1 MGGRMLPAES
11 LPVPMVEA
19 MTRPIPLGYHSVTP
33 HLIVSDGAK
42 AIRFYERALGATEV
56 YRLKLRT
63 GKLVHAELQIGD
75 SRVMLSDDV
84 PEWGAKSARAFGGC
98 PIVLSVYTD
107 DVALLAE
114 RFVQA
119 GGTII
124 HEVRDQFYGDRAGQF
139 QDPEGYRWTLAQRI
153 ENVHPEEMARRM
165 ATLEPSRRLTPG
177 P

>member
-1 MGGRMLPAES
+1 
-11 LPVPMVEA
+11 
-19 MTRPIPLGYHSVTP
+19 
-33 HLIVSDGAK
+33 
-42 AIRFYERALGATEV
+42 V
-56 YRLKLRT
+56 YRLRLRT

-107 DVALLAE
+107 DVASLAE

-165 ATLEPSRRLTPG
+165 ATLEPSRRLAPG